1 MALTDKHLELPK
13 AKTSEDHL
21 SNPRFVSKHGRDFA
35 KHFLPKY
42 CVGVKLAQQLGD
54 QIRVEARVTTLAKL
68 SKKTERYYLIP
79 VSEVETWRK
88 NVKLYTFMSGGL

>member
-1 MALTDKHLELPK
+1 MTLTEKHLQLPEE
-13 AKTSEDHL
+13 KTDDDHL
-21 SNPRFVSKHGRDFA
+21 SNPRFVSKYGRHFA

-68 SKKTERYYLIP
+68 SKKTERFFLIP
-79 VSEVETWRK
+79 VDEMETWRK